1 MDIKYKLYP
10 HPVLITD
17 TDDYINSAFSFTA
30 DVSKGVR
37 EFGFAFSMKLKNKGL
52 RSLIKRD
59 LAEFLIHIECPQ
71 TCYRNI
77 VTASENSFDT
87 KIQEKFLN
95 GKVSLCA
102 FIVAKEDLRS
112 YTNSD
117 FNPDYEGRSF
127 FVDRGSI
134 LAVGGQYDIT
144 IVKDTEELAKIP
156 SIFTI
161 CKCAADTDGKAEID
175 IDGDK
180 IAITLSNSSFQNYK
194 MLTNMPSYLPV
205 FHSML
210 IFPTLIYVFETLRR
224 DGIEEYEGRRWY
236 AAVKKT
242 LAKYG
247 VNLSEDVLCD
257 TPSYDL
263 AQKLLDMPVERALN
277 AIAALDDEED
287 E

>member
-52 RSLIKRD
+52 CSLIEMD
-59 LAEFLIHIECPQ
+59 VAEFLIHIECPQ

-77 VTASENSFDT
+77 VTSSEDSFDT

-102 FIVAKEDLRS
+102 FIVAKKDLPS

-134 LAVGGQYDIT
+134 LAVGG
-144 IVKDTEELAKIP
+144 
-156 SIFTI
+156 
-161 CKCAADTDGKAEID
+161 
-175 IDGDK
+175 
-180 IAITLSNSSFQNYK
+180 
-194 MLTNMPSYLPV
+194 
-205 FHSML
+205 
-210 IFPTLIYVFETLRR
+210 
-224 DGIEEYEGRRWY
+224 
-236 AAVKKT
+236 AV
-242 LAKYG
+242 
-247 VNLSEDVLCD
+247 
-257 TPSYDL
+257 
-263 AQKLLDMPVERALN
+263 
-277 AIAALDDEED
+277 
-287 E
+287 